1 MPELPTRLISIDDP
15 DAISAALQVLEQDGI
30 LAFPTDTVY
39 GLGALAHSR
48 EGIDR
53 LFEAKIRDTSKAIAV
68 LIGDLEQLELVA
80 ADLPESAHTLAKK
93 FWPGAITLIM
103 ARHTGLPENI
113 SPWPTIGVRMPDHAF
128 ACALI
133 QAAGPLATTSANL
146 SGGPDPKT
154 AQDVLAQL
162 RGRVGLVLDGG
173 DARGGVPS
181 TVVDCTRSPV
191 AILRHGAI
199 PDDEIF
205 QALNQT

>member
-1 MPELPTRLISIDDP
+1 MITKDTKVGELLKNPI
-15 DAISAALQVLEQDGI
+15 
-30 LAFPTDTVY
+30 
-39 GLGALAHSR
+39 
-48 EGIDR
+48 
-53 LFEAKIRDTSKAIAV
+53 
-68 LIGDLEQLELVA
+68 
-80 ADLPESAHTLAKK
+80 
-93 FWPGAITLIM
+93 
-103 ARHTGLPENI
+103 
-113 SPWPTIGVRMPDHAF
+113 
-128 ACALI
+128 
-133 QAAGPLATTSANL
+133 
-146 SGGPDPKT
+146 